1 VGPRAPWGTHDEA
14 DRSADEIVVFP
25 TGRTIARAGSPS
37 EEPTPEAS
45 GDVGARALA
54 LEARRPFHAR
64 PGHRLGATPGTTS
77 GRAGGHTDIVRPL
90 LVPPG
95 TASRIVLAGEV
106 FEMPLPHFRIESDRF
121 DARLL
126 VWAVAIVGERER
138 PVPATLHLLGSPSM
152 IVTVL
157 ELVPCRRLRWGRE
170 RFLRYGIEAID
181 ALAHRI
187 ERAA

>member
-1 VGPRAPWGTHDEA
+1 
-14 DRSADEIVVFP
+14 
-25 TGRTIARAGSPS
+25 
-37 EEPTPEAS
+37 
-45 GDVGARALA
+45 
-54 LEARRPFHAR
+54 
-64 PGHRLGATPGTTS
+64 
-77 GRAGGHTDIVRPL
+77 L

-106 FEMPLPHFRIESDRF
+106 FEMPLPHLRIENDRF
-121 DARLL
+121 DARFL

-138 PVPATLHLLGSPSM
+138 PVPATLHLHGSPSM
-152 IVTVL
+152 VVTVL
-157 ELVPCRRLRWGRE
+157 ELVPSRRLRWGRE

>member
-1 VGPRAPWGTHDEA
+1 M
-14 DRSADEIVVFP
+14 
-25 TGRTIARAGSPS
+25 
-37 EEPTPEAS
+37 
-45 GDVGARALA
+45 
-54 LEARRPFHAR
+54 
-64 PGHRLGATPGTTS
+64 
-77 GRAGGHTDIVRPL
+77 

-95 TASRIVLAGEV
+95 TASRIVLAGDV
-106 FEMPLPHFRIESDRF
+106 FAVPLPHLRLENDRF
-121 DARLL
+121 DARYL

-138 PVPATLHLLGSPSM
+138 PVPATLHLLASPSM

-157 ELVPCRRLRWGRE
+157 ELVPARRLRWGRE

>member
-1 VGPRAPWGTHDEA
+1 M
-14 DRSADEIVVFP
+14 FP
-25 TGRTIARAGSPS
+25 TGRTVARLPPPI
-37 EEPTPEAS
+37 EEPTPEPQDA
-45 GDVGARALA
+45 VGTRVLDP
-54 LEARRPFHAR
+54 EAHREFHAR
-64 PGHRLGATPGTTS
+64 PGHRPGATPGTTS

-95 TASRIVLAGEV
+95 TAARIVLAGEV
-106 FEMPLPHFRIESDRF
+106 FEVPLPHLSIESGRF
-121 DARLL
+121 DACLL

-138 PVPATLHLLGSPSM
+138 PVPATLHLHGSPSM

-170 RFLRYGIEAID
+170 RFLRYGIEAMD

-187 ERAA
+187 EHAA